1 MTAEPSTPDSRVRQ
15 AGYGLSAAAAVSI
28 LFLLAPSNDAVR
40 LIQIGAVAAVILL
53 ILAVLGALSART
65 GKAALYLATGL
76 LALAAA
82 VLQLIQF
89 GRDTNWIGGN
99 GSTIAWLA
107 GLGIGFAALWYVSHS
122 ARRSD

>member
-53 ILAVLGALSART
+53 IVAVLGALSART

-99 GSTIAWLA
+99 GSTVAWLA

>member
-53 ILAVLGALSART
+53 IVAVLGALSART

-99 GSTIAWLA
+99 GSTVAWLA
-107 GLGIGFAALWYVSHS
+107 GLGIGFTALWYASHS
-122 ARRSD
+122 ARQSD

>member
-1 MTAEPSTPDSRVRQ
+1 MTAVPSTSDSRVRQ

-53 ILAVLGALSART
+53 IVAVLGALSART

-99 GSTIAWLA
+99 GSTVAWLA

>member
-1 MTAEPSTPDSRVRQ
+1 
-15 AGYGLSAAAAVSI
+15 VSI

-99 GSTIAWLA
+99 GSTVAWLA

>member
-1 MTAEPSTPDSRVRQ
+1 
-15 AGYGLSAAAAVSI
+15 VSI

-89 GRDTNWIGGN
+89 GRDTNWLGGN
-99 GSTIAWLA
+99 GSTVAWLA
-107 GLGIGFAALWYVSHS
+107 GLGIGFAALWYVAHS

>member
-1 MTAEPSTPDSRVRQ
+1 MTAVPGTPDGRVRQ

-53 ILAVLGALSART
+53 IVAVLGALSART

-99 GSTIAWLA
+99 GSTVAWLA

>member
-1 MTAEPSTPDSRVRQ
+1 MTAVPSTTDSRVRQ

-99 GSTIAWLA
+99 GSTVAWLA

>member
-1 MTAEPSTPDSRVRQ
+1 MTAVPGTPDGRVRQ

-53 ILAVLGALSART
+53 IVAVLGALSART

-99 GSTIAWLA
+99 GSTVAWLA

-122 ARRSD
+122 SRRSD

>member
-1 MTAEPSTPDSRVRQ
+1 MSAEPSTTDSRVRQ

-107 GLGIGFAALWYVSHS
+107 GLGIGFSALWYASHS

>member
-1 MTAEPSTPDSRVRQ
+1 MSAEPSTTDSRVRQ

-28 LFLLAPSNDAVR
+28 LFILAPSNDAVR
-40 LIQIGAVAAVILL
+40 LIRIGAVAAVILL
-53 ILAVLGALSART
+53 IVAVLGALSART
-65 GKAALYLATGL
+65 GKAALYMATGL

-99 GSTIAWLA
+99 GSTVAWLA

>member
-1 MTAEPSTPDSRVRQ
+1 MTAVPGTPDGRVRQ

-28 LFLLAPSNDAVR
+28 LFILAPSNDAVR

-65 GKAALYLATGL
+65 GKAAFYLVAGL

-89 GRDTNWIGGN
+89 GRDTNWLGGN
-99 GSTIAWLA
+99 GSTVAWLA
-107 GLGIGFAALWYVSHS
+107 GLGIGFAALWYVSQS

>member
-1 MTAEPSTPDSRVRQ
+1 MSAEPSTTDSRVRQ

>member
-1 MTAEPSTPDSRVRQ
+1 MTAVPNTPDGRLQ
-15 AGYGLSAAAAVSI
+15 PAGYGLSAAAAVSI

-53 ILAVLGALSART
+53 IVAVLGALSART

-99 GSTIAWLA
+99 GSTVAWLA

>member
-28 LFLLAPSNDAVR
+28 LFILAPSNDAVR
-40 LIQIGAVAAVILL
+40 LIRIGAVAAVILL

-99 GSTIAWLA
+99 GSTVAWLA

>member
-99 GSTIAWLA
+99 GSTVAWLA